1 MFPFRCRPD
10 GILFLVGFVVPMA
23 SVIFI
28 KFILYFVLVF
38 KHFKHKLLQL
48 SYKRTHF
55 VQSLLLS
62 VVFTVGWVTEF
73 VKPSTSDTVSIILES
88 VFVATGATLGVYIFF
103 IYCVSQLEVRNAWK
117 QCYYKATHRNYEEH
131 DTTDIKAEKESN
143 LKTSTKPVLEFREL
157 YYPPENNHDTILN
170 ETDADI
176 QEVHV
181 NFNRSRLTSDSSD
194 LSDSTDLPVAKT
206 SSQENIDSNT
216 FDLPDP
222 HEETAL

>member
-1 MFPFRCRPD
+1 M
-10 GILFLVGFVVPMA
+10 V
-23 SVIFI
+23 
-28 KFILYFVLVF
+28 
-38 KHFKHKLLQL
+38 KHFKHELFQL

-55 VQSLLLS
+55 LQSLLLS

-73 VKPSTSDTVSIILES
+73 VKPSTSDTVFIILES
-88 VFVATGATLGVYIFF
+88 LFMATGATLGVYIFF

-117 QCYYKATHRNYEEH
+117 QCYYKVMHRNYEEH
-131 DTTDIKAEKESN
+131 ETTDIKAEKESN
-143 LKTSTKPVLEFREL
+143 LKTSTKPVLEFQEL

-170 ETDADI
+170 EMATDI

-194 LSDSTDLPVAKT
+194 SSDSTDLPVAKT
-206 SSQENIDSNT
+206 SSSQENIDSNT